1 MKEVIKNEKG
11 IGHGHGGP
19 AAKERNPNEPHEI
32 VFEGIS
38 RDDDPTAGMVVM
50 KGFMFMGDD
59 LMSDKPPPGQRST
72 STHRSTSGYRNNSS
86 RQRSTSD
93 QRSGGT
99 LAGKRSNEG
108 VTSIDQA
115 IKRNGSLIKAN
126 EKYRYDKFRSDEIFR
141 TGSERGASIK
151 KGSNEETTIPAIKV
165 VSGSF
170 SDDADV
176 QSDQDRTG
184 DRKSDQKR
192 NSIEVYSVPKESSYQ
207 NVSKRNV
214 DSEVN
219 SSMSNSTS
227 SVISG
232 PIRNSL
238 ISVSNSNQTVNDDL
252 TYDTLTSGNTS
263 KNPSILKNGKFKVS
277 NYDRNLQTI
286 TSMSNELTVT
296 SAKSV
301 SIFGHDE
308 GDDGLDDYNLT
319 VPGQDDGRNSVYNTI
334 TSIFQ
339 LTDQQRYQ
347 FSLIS

>member
-1 MKEVIKNEKG
+1 M
-11 IGHGHGGP
+11 
-19 AAKERNPNEPHEI
+19 
-32 VFEGIS
+32 FEGIS
-38 RDDDPTAGMVVM
+38 PDDDPTAGMVVM

-59 LMSDKPPPGQRST
+59 LMSDKPPPGHRAT
-72 STHRSTSGYRNNSS
+72 SGHRSTSQNNSS
-86 RQRSTSD
+86 GQRSAPS

-99 LAGKRSNEG
+99 LAGKRPNEG

-126 EKYRYDKFRSDEIFR
+126 EKFRYNKFQSNPILGTD
-141 TGSERGASIK
+141 SERETSIK
-151 KGSNEETTIPAIKV
+151 SIKRGSNEDTAIPAIKV

-170 SDDADV
+170 SEDTDV
-176 QSDQDRTG
+176 QSDRDRTS

-192 NSIEVYSVPKESSYQ
+192 SIADDSKESLYQ
-207 NVSKRNV
+207 NVSKRNK
-214 DSEVN
+214 DSGIN
-219 SSMSNSTS
+219 SSTN

-232 PIRNSL
+232 SL
-238 ISVSNSNQTVNDDL
+238 ISGSNSKERVSDDL
-252 TYDTLTSGNTS
+252 TYDTLTSGSVS
-263 KNPSILKNGKFKVS
+263 KNQSILKNGKFKVS

-286 TSMSNELTVT
+286 TSISNELTVT

-308 GDDGLDDYNLT
+308 GDDGLDEYNLT
-319 VPGQDDGRNSVYNTI
+319 VPGQEDGRNSVYNTI

-347 FSLIS
+347 LSLIN